1 MNSKIALIT
10 GGNRGLG
17 KSMVLHLAAQGCDAI
32 FTYRSHREEAEAVV
46 KEVENLDCKAVALQL
61 DIAKNERFAAFSAE
75 VRNALSQTWQR
86 KQFDFLINNAGI
98 GLNSPISKTSE
109 VQFDQLMAVHLKGP
123 FFLTQQLL
131 PLIADG
137 GRILNLSSGLTR
149 FATPGYA
156 AYAMMKGGIEIFSHY
171 LAKELGPRGITVN
184 TLAPGAIA
192 TDFRDGAIRD
202 SKQMS
207 EFVAMQTALG
217 RVGQPEDIGGVVAAL
232 FSPHSGWINAQRIE
246 ASGGMFL

>member
-17 KSMVLHLAAQGCDAI
+17 KSMILHLAAQGCDAL
-32 FTYRSHREEAEAVV
+32 FTYRSHPEEAEAVI
-46 KEVENLDCKAVALQL
+46 KEVEALGAKAVALPL
-61 DIAKNERFAAFSAE
+61 DMAKKESFPAFAAEVQTLLAE
-75 VRNALSQTWQR
+75 TWQR
-86 KQFDFLINNAGI
+86 QQFDFLVNNAGI
-98 GLNSPISKTSE
+98 GLNSPISETSE
-109 VQFDQLMAVHLKGP
+109 AQFDQLMAIHLKGP

-156 AYAMMKGGIEIFSHY
+156 AYAMMKGGIEVFSHY
-171 LAKELGPRGITVN
+171 LAKELGPRRISVN
-184 TLAPGAIA
+184 TLAPGAVA

-202 SKQMS
+202 SKEMS
-207 EFVAMQTALG
+207 EFVAAQTALG
-217 RVGQPEDIGGVVAAL
+217 RVGQPEDIGGVVATL
-232 FSPHSGWINAQRIE
+232 LSPQSGWINAQRIE
-246 ASGGMFL
+246 ASGGMFI

>member
-17 KSMVLHLAAQGCDAI
+17 KSMILHLASQGCDAL
-32 FTYRSHREEAEAVV
+32 FTYRSHREEAEAVI
-46 KEVENLDCKAVALQL
+46 KEVEALGAKAVALPL
-61 DIAKNERFAAFSAE
+61 DMAKNESFATFAAEVKTLLAE
-75 VRNALSQTWQR
+75 TWQR
-86 KQFDFLINNAGI
+86 QQFDFLVNNAGI
-98 GLNSPISKTSE
+98 GLNSLISETSE
-109 VQFDQLMAVHLKGP
+109 AQFDQLMAIHLKGP

-149 FATPGYA
+149 FASPGYA
-156 AYAMMKGGIEIFSHY
+156 AYAMMKGGIEVFSHY
-171 LAKELGPRGITVN
+171 LAKELGPRRISVN

-202 SKQMS
+202 SKEMS
-207 EFVAMQTALG
+207 GFVAAQTALG

-232 FSPHSGWINAQRIE
+232 LSPQSGWINAQRIE